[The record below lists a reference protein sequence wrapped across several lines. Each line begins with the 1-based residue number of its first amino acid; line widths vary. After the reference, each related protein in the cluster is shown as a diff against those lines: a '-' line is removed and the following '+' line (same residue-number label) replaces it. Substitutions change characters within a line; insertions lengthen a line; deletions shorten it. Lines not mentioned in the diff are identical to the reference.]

1 MPTQPTQQQPSRH
14 HPAQPSTQ
22 APSQP
27 QQQQGQPQQHQQ
39 PDRVPPSQPQR
50 PETDGPGGGLD
61 LDEERNERVLAENRN
76 EGEGSRSA
84 ARRYDAHAQRF
95 ARDEAKVEQLGEEA
109 EEALDSPEGDELR
122 RADEQGRRGQHG
134 GD

>member
-61 LDEERNERVLAENRN
+61 QERNERVLAENRN